1 MDDVELAHAY
11 LRGWIDRDYQAI
23 RALLADVFRLR
34 DLSPGGYTE
43 VDDPDEA
50 VAGIGGFLDQ
60 FDSVREVDSEI
71 YPIGG
76 LVYVRA
82 RVGFTHPERGERVL
96 EQHHL
101 LRFADGRISGV
112 DELCTGTFPA

>member
-1 MDDVELAHAY
+1 MDGLELARAY
-11 LRGWIDRDYQAI
+11 LTGWVARDYPAI
-23 RALLADVFRLR
+23 RALLADDFRLR

-43 VDDPDEA
+43 VDDVDEA
-50 VAGIGGFLDQ
+50 VAGLGGFLDQ
-60 FDSVREVDSEI
+60 FDSVRELDSEI
-71 YPIGG
+71 YGIGG
-76 LVYVRA
+76 LVYLRA

-101 LRFADGRISGV
+101 LRFSDGKISGV